1 MSAQGQTLPI
11 DNVRGTSALPPI
23 TTELVR
29 RGERRKGPRSDIDLL
44 AAVRAFYPDLNAAE
58 RRELAVHVGVLRG
71 R

>member
-44 AAVRAFYPDLNAAE
+44 AAVRAFYPAE